1 MAITDV
7 LPYVGVDEITG
18 DKVGLLK
25 ALVAEMIGTLFL
37 VVVGCGSCYAN
48 PEPVSDNSLD
58 KGCVNAA
65 FLTQPLLST
74 ILFSIGCR
82 EDCAGLRPR
91 RRHHG
96 PEHRAYLRLANG
108 YTHFACLMEICE
120 TLM

>member
-58 KGCVNAA
+58 KGCVCMRPFSRN
-65 FLTQPLLST
+65 LSCQQY
-74 ILFSIGCR
+74 F
-82 EDCAGLRPR
+82 
-91 RRHHG
+91 
-96 PEHRAYLRLANG
+96 
-108 YTHFACLMEICE
+108 FQ
-120 TLM
+120 

>member
-82 EDCAGLRPR
+82 EDRAGLRPR

-96 PEHRAYLRLANG
+96 PEHRAYLRLVSQWLHTFCMLN
-108 YTHFACLMEICE
+108 ENS
-120 TLM
+120 

>member
-48 PEPVSDNSLD
+48 PEPVSDDASSTPNI
-58 KGCVNAA
+58 GCVNAA
-65 FLTQPLLST
+65 FLTQPIT
-74 ILFSIGCR
+74 
-82 EDCAGLRPR
+82 
-91 RRHHG
+91 
-96 PEHRAYLRLANG
+96 
-108 YTHFACLMEICE
+108 
-120 TLM
+120 